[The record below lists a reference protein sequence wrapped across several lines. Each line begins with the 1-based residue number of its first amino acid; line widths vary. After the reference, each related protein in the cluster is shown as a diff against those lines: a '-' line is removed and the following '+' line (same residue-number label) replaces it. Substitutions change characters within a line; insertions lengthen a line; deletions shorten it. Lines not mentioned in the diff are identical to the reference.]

1 MFWNVLSGIVR
12 TTVAINRSLTA
23 VGAAVII
30 TVGVY
35 DFLKH
40 RQRRRDDFPPRLR

>member
-1 MFWNVLSGIVR
+1 MFWNVLSGVVR
-12 TTVAINRSLTA
+12 TSIAINRSLTA

-35 DFLKH
+35 DYLKA
-40 RQRRRDDFPPRLR
+40 RQRRRDGYPPRLP